1 MSANEPLPI
10 LAKSSRRKITLVQH
24 TQNVCD
30 QAAYITKARPFACR
44 KYRERTGDDLSDLL
58 QQSAKWH
65 DEGKRH
71 KKWQTACQLDYLE
84 SIKSK
89 KDCGSNLRRAG
100 IRHELASLLLMRM
113 HTEKHEE
120 NFPFIVRAAI
130 AAHHSKLS
138 HRHKDRWHAQ
148 PSFESFWS
156 EFVSVSNRL
165 RTSINS
171 DFERAIELRYA
182 YAGVRSL
189 LQLADHRASAS
200 EEDEALPPLESFAY
214 EFPHKDDDGK
224 PSYRGVQNEIQ
235 TCWDESFAIL
245 RAPTGAG
252 KTDAALLWAQHQIEE
267 GRADRLV
274 IAMPTRFTANALAIN
289 AANSLSA
296 TGLYH
301 SSALYQRTKDNP
313 YPSRHIER
321 FIDKEQD
328 LARKLESPV
337 TVTTIDHL
345 CIALTSTREVHH
357 ATFFSL
363 AHACLVID
371 EADFYD
377 DFTQQNIVTLLR
389 AMRVLKVPVLL
400 MSATVPES
408 AREIYK
414 DEATGVMPTIYEDLT
429 DVKRTRCRITRFSQ
443 PALEPEDYAGHL
455 ERAVQGEPTIIYV
468 NTVRR
473 AQNVYRWLRNVLRER
488 EDVLIS
494 LDDVVLY
501 HSRYTEPHKVKKE
514 AQLLKMLGREAWKD
528 GTQRGVA
535 ILTQIGEISVNISA
549 DFMISELCPVDRLAQ
564 RAGRLAR
571 FTERTDNKN
580 NVIGELI
587 LIEPHRINKKTGSY
601 ELNPAPYG
609 HFTNGQGWQASEP
622 FTRSR
627 ELLEDG
633 MYSAQ
638 KFVDLT
644 NRLYPKP
651 TEIAAHVR
659 DNKRALE
666 NCAVINWLILPQE
679 QVGAEEDDERTKDWQ
694 SRDIPFQSTVFAD
707 FKISNFD
714 DEQSDEIPT
723 TMGGRRRFELR
734 HGIKCHTYEY
744 TAARQQEMLQPLEL
758 LIKARDPEVVWL
770 VREPYY
776 SFEIGL
782 SFSDVD
788 VDETSE
794 YD

>member
-1 MSANEPLPI
+1 MNANEPLPI
-10 LAKSSRRKITLVQH
+10 LAKSSRRKITLAQH
-24 TQNVCD
+24 TQSVCD
-30 QAAYITKARPFACR
+30 QAAYITRARPFACH
-44 KYRERTGDDLSDLL
+44 KYRERTGGDLSDLL

-84 SIKSK
+84 SVKTG

-100 IRHELASLLLMRM
+100 IRHELASLSLMQM
-113 HTEKHEE
+113 HCEKHDAK
-120 NFPFIVRAAI
+120 FPLIVRAAI
-130 AAHHSKLS
+130 AAHHRKLS

-156 EFVSVSNRL
+156 EFVRESNGL

-171 DFERAIELRYA
+171 DFERAIERRYA

-224 PSYRGVQNEIQ
+224 PSYRGVQSEIRK
-235 TCWDESFAIL
+235 CWDESFSIL

-252 KTDAALLWAQHQIEE
+252 KTDAALLWAQRQIEC

-301 SSALYQRTKDNP
+301 SSALHQRTKDNP
-313 YPSRHIER
+313 NPPRHIER

-328 LARKLESPV
+328 LARRLESPV

-345 CIALTSTREVHH
+345 CIALTGTREAHH

-389 AMRVLKVPVLL
+389 ALRTLNVPVLL

-429 DVKRTRCRITRFSQ
+429 DGTRPRCRVTRFTQ
-443 PALEPEDYAGHL
+443 PALAPEDYAGHL
-455 ERAVQGEPTIIYV
+455 ERALQGEPTIIYV

-473 AQNVYRWLRNVLRER
+473 AQDVYRWFRNRLRKPNKVTL
-488 EDVLIS
+488 S
-494 LDDVVLY
+494 LADVVLY

-514 AQLLKMLGREAWKD
+514 AQLLEMLGQKAWKD

-549 DFMISELCPVDRLAQ
+549 DFMISELCPIDRLAQ

-571 FTERTDNKN
+571 FRERADNKKD
-580 NVIGELI
+580 VIGELI
-587 LIEPHRINKKTGSY
+587 IIEPHRINKKTCAL

-609 HFTNGQGWQASEP
+609 HFTNGQGWQASEA

-633 MYSAQ
+633 DYSAQ

-651 TEIAAHVR
+651 NDLAAHVR

-694 SRDIPFQSTVFAD
+694 SRDIPFQSTVYAD

-723 TMGGRRRFELR
+723 KMSERRRFELR
-734 HGIKCHTYEY
+734 HGVKCHTYEY
-744 TAARQQEMLQPLEL
+744 TAARQQEMLEPLEL
-758 LIKARDPEVVWL
+758 LIRARDPEIVWL

-776 SFEIGL
+776 SFEMGL
-782 SFSDVD
+782 SFSGADAE
-788 VDETSE
+788 ETSE
-794 YD
+794 YE